1 MMERKSEASFV
12 GSSIISSPLVE
23 KENNHFRPL
32 ILEKT
37 YTNGCRSE
45 EGLYQQDQSEVPVCW
60 TDMRTDREE
69 SIQDSFIFTARDK
82 FSKL

>member
-45 EGLYQQDQSEVPVCW
+45 ESLYQQDQSEVPVCW
-60 TDMRTDREE
+60 TKHEDRQRGKH
-69 SIQDSFIFTARDK
+69 SRLIYIYSA
-82 FSKL
+82 